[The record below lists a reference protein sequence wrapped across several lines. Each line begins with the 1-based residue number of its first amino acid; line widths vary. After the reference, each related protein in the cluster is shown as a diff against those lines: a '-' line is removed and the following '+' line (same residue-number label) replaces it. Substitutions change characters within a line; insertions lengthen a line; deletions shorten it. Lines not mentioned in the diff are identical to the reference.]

1 MSAHGI
7 EAGIEHSQF
16 EVSFWGWAPMKD
28 YQTAIERLRRDAAE
42 AALIR
47 HLGTDMTKREMLD
60 RLHQHLNRLADEVEQ
75 TMKTS
80 KESG

>member
-1 MSAHGI
+1 MSAHEI

-28 YQTAIERLRRDAAE
+28 YQAAIERLRRDAAE

-47 HLGTDMTKREMLD
+47 DLGTDMTKREMFD
-60 RLHQHLNRLADEVEQ
+60 RLHQHLNRLADEVEEAI
-75 TMKTS
+75 KAS